1 MQVPEQWQEHIAQL
15 KQLKG
20 AVILAH
26 YYQLPEIQEIADYVG
41 DSLSLAQKA
50 TETQAEV
57 IVLCGVRF
65 MAESAKILNPDKTV
79 LLPAL
84 EAGCPMAD
92 MVSAQQLRALKE
104 EHPEAIVVSYVNSS
118 AEVKAESDLC
128 CTSSMR

>member
-1 MQVPEQWQEHIAQL
+1 M
-15 KQLKG
+15 
-20 AVILAH
+20 
-26 YYQLPEIQEIADYVG
+26 G

-92 MVSAQQLRALKE
+92 MVSAQQLRALKRGT
-104 EHPEAIVVSYVNSS
+104 P
-118 AEVKAESDLC
+118 
-128 CTSSMR
+128 

>member
-1 MQVPEQWQEHIAQL
+1 MRGSFYGRKRQ
-15 KQLKG
+15 
-20 AVILAH
+20 
-26 YYQLPEIQEIADYVG
+26 
-41 DSLSLAQKA
+41 
-50 TETQAEV
+50 
-57 IVLCGVRF
+57 
-65 MAESAKILNPDKTV
+65 ILNPDKTV

-104 EHPEAIVVSYVNSS
+104 EHPEAIVVVSYVNSS

>member
-41 DSLSLAQKA
+41 FLSLAQKA

-65 MAESAKILNPDKTV
+65 MAESA
-79 LLPAL
+79 
-84 EAGCPMAD
+84 
-92 MVSAQQLRALKE
+92 RF
-104 EHPEAIVVSYVNSS
+104 
-118 AEVKAESDLC
+118 
-128 CTSSMR
+128 